1 MADPDM
7 LHHADGNHSVK
18 SSTECAIVDL
28 AEFHEVGDTHL
39 LGAFTGNLDLF
50 GGDVDRDDAC
60 AGSLGDVNG
69 KGAPA
74 RPDFGDGH
82 SRPETQFGSCPYQLV
97 ALGVLQ
103 RLMLRVCEEG
113 AGIIEVIIEKQPI
126 DIGGDVVVMPRI
138 RGSDTH
144 SVCLVPAPQ
153 TQPDLA

>member
-1 MADPDM
+1 M
-7 LHHADGNHSVK
+7 
-18 SSTECAIVDL
+18 
-28 AEFHEVGDTHL
+28 

-60 AGSLGDVNG
+60 AGSLSDVNG

-74 RPDFGDGH
+74 RADFGDGH
-82 SRPETQFGSCPYQLV
+82 WPETLFGGCPYQLV

-113 AGIIEVIIEKQPI
+113 AGIIEVIIEKQPVYI
-126 DIGGDVVVMPRI
+126 SGDVVVLTRI
-138 RGSDTH
+138 RGSDAH
-144 SVCLVPAPQ
+144 SVRLVPAPQ